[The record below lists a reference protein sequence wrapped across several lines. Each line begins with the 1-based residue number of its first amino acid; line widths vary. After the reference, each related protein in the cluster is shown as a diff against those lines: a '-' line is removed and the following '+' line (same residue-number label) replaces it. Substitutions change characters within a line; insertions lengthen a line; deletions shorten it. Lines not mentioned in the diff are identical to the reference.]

1 MDGNGRMT
9 KEIRLQWGET
19 PASVGKCCVNVHV
32 RVFAAHV
39 LELLKMLIV

>member
-19 PASVGKCCVNVHV
+19 PASVGKCCVYVH
-32 RVFAAHV
+32 VFAAHV